1 MGFALLLIIIIT
13 GIEISHFLTIIINT
27 FFNDSY
33 LIISFLT
40 YISVISALIFICY
53 LAQKDTY
60 NRIINIMI
68 KEKNIEKFIKKCEYT
83 FAWAID
89 RVLISKL
96 AIKLC
101 ELYIQQEKYKLAFE
115 TLKKTNLQK
124 NTFIFNNM
132 FLLPKS
138 LKLEYYLKLIF
149 LNIKFNNIV
158 EAQMAAENGHDF
170 IELFF
175 DNEDFA
181 LEIKYTLALLE
192 KAKGDK
198 TKALELIES
207 AFESIEINS
216 EFGNILNELKT
227 SIISE

>member
-1 MGFALLLIIIIT
+1 
-13 GIEISHFLTIIINT
+13 
-27 FFNDSY
+27 
-33 LIISFLT
+33 
-40 YISVISALIFICY
+40 
-53 LAQKDTY
+53 
-60 NRIINIMI
+60 MI

-115 TLKKTNLQK
+115 TLKKANLQK

-158 EAQMAAENGHDF
+158 EAQMAVENGQEF

-181 LEIKYTLALLE
+181 
-192 KAKGDK
+192 
-198 TKALELIES
+198 
-207 AFESIEINS
+207 
-216 EFGNILNELKT
+216 
-227 SIISE
+227 